1 MSGCLML
8 TLVRTEAT
16 ADRTLGQLL
25 ANGEHSCHVLEDT
38 LRPRGVKVA
47 GVTAIPAGLYRVILR
62 SPPSS
67 NESCPP
73 FWESQIFEGIR
84 MHGGNRPEDTEG
96 CPLVAF
102 NRSGLVI
109 HGTAEKELTAKIKD
123 AGGSCLLAIIDHLR
137 TYHDPKSTRF
147 LPVKPPIGPL

>member
-1 MSGCLML
+1 ML

-25 ANGEHSCHVLEDT
+25 VNGEHFCHVLEDT

-47 GVTAIPAGLYRVILR
+47 GVTAIPAGLYRVTLEK
-62 SPPSS
+62 SPKFKRIMPTIKGVP
-67 NESCPP
+67 N
-73 FWESQIFEGIR
+73 FEGVRI
-84 MHGGNRPEDTEG
+84 HGGNRPEDTEG

-109 HGTAEKELTAKIKD
+109 HGAAEKALAVKIQE
-123 AGGSCLLAIIDHLR
+123 AGGSCLLAIIDHLEG
-137 TYHDPKSTRF
+137 
-147 LPVKPPIGPL
+147 LP

>member
-16 ADRTLGQLL
+16 TDRTLGRLL
-25 ANGEHSCHVLEDT
+25 INGEHFCHVLEDT

-47 GVTAIPAGLYRVILR
+47 GVTAIPAGLYRVTLEK
-62 SPPSS
+62 SPKFKRIMPTIKGVP
-67 NESCPP
+67 N
-73 FWESQIFEGIR
+73 FEGVRI
-84 MHGGNRPEDTEG
+84 HGGNRPEDTEG

-109 HGTAEKELTAKIKD
+109 HGAAEKALAVKIQE
-123 AGGSCLLAIIDHLR
+123 AGGSCLLAIIDHLEG
-137 TYHDPKSTRF
+137 
-147 LPVKPPIGPL
+147 LP